1 MVYKR
6 KLWNMEDIFFSKFH
20 LFFYLWELIFNNLK
34 INFFCIH
41 LPNLLLIFKICFLFK
56 NPVYK
61 EHTIVFLVYKKR
73 LTLYVKKILN
83 VEMNR
88 KRVAVM
94 TPLMMKAYRK
104 TLAMRRGIGPNT
116 LLQRL
121 GRPLNN

>member
-1 MVYKR
+1 
-6 KLWNMEDIFFSKFH
+6 
-20 LFFYLWELIFNNLK
+20 
-34 INFFCIH
+34 
-41 LPNLLLIFKICFLFK
+41 LFK